1 MGDGPSTVLTALGDT
16 VNVAARLASAAGAGE
31 VVISEDVARAAGIDP
46 DAGERRDMDLKGK
59 SASGAGLVLGAKPTV
74 AGSAG

>member
-31 VVISEDVARAAGIDP
+31 VVISEDVARAAGLDP
-46 DAGERRDMDLKGK
+46 DAGERRSLDLKGK
-59 SASGAGLVLGAKPTV
+59 SARVPVVVLGARTKV
-74 AGSAG
+74 A